1 MVADTMLLCQD
12 DIRSLITMKDVVE
25 CVDRT
30 FQGMGDGTVINPT
43 KVNLD
48 LGARASYPSYEGSLN
63 AMPAYLGWCD
73 SAGMKWAGGF
83 LGERKRQGLPYLTAL
98 ILLIDPRVGNF
109 RAVMEGA
116 FITNYRTGAQTAVA
130 LKYLYGRGRKIRLG
144 LYGAGV
150 QGYTQTMAIAE
161 LFEITR
167 VQVFDI
173 RRSAAE
179 KYAEDMKNIVQGP
192 IVVAS
197 RPEEA
202 AVDVDVVVCVTHA
215 DDGFFRNAWF
225 KPGTFLFPMGSYQE
239 CDDQCILTADKIV
252 VDHVGQTLHRGALAK
267 LGASGR
273 ITEKNIYATVGE
285 IAAGKKPGLFR
296 GDERVL
302 CVSIGTGAMDVAV
315 ATLVWQRA
323 REQKLGSTYRF
334 V

>member
-1 MVADTMLLCQD
+1 MCRQD
-12 DIRSLITMKDVVE
+12 VPGNGGWHSH
-25 CVDRT
+25 
-30 FQGMGDGTVINPT
+30 QST

-179 KYAEDMKNIVQGP
+179 KYAEDMKNIVQAPLWSLPGP
-192 IVVAS
+192 KRQPSMSMWSSAS
-197 RPEEA
+197 PTPTTVSSATRGLSPGPSFSPWVISGMRRSVHFYGGQNRRRPRGPDPSSRRA
-202 AVDVDVVVCVTHA
+202 
-215 DDGFFRNAWF
+215 
-225 KPGTFLFPMGSYQE
+225 
-239 CDDQCILTADKIV
+239 
-252 VDHVGQTLHRGALAK
+252 GQTGSQRQNNGEEHICHG
-267 LGASGR
+267 GR
-273 ITEKNIYATVGE
+273 DS
-285 IAAGKKPGLFR
+285 R
-296 GDERVL
+296 R
-302 CVSIGTGAMDVAV
+302 
-315 ATLVWQRA
+315 
-323 REQKLGSTYRF
+323 
-334 V
+334 

>member
-1 MVADTMLLCQD
+1 MRGVPERRPRARKIEEIYDGRGYDVAVSD

-179 KYAEDMKNIVQGP
+179 KYA
-192 IVVAS
+192 
-197 RPEEA
+197 
-202 AVDVDVVVCVTHA
+202 
-215 DDGFFRNAWF
+215 
-225 KPGTFLFPMGSYQE
+225 
-239 CDDQCILTADKIV
+239 KI
-252 VDHVGQTLHRGALAK
+252 
-267 LGASGR
+267 
-273 ITEKNIYATVGE
+273 
-285 IAAGKKPGLFR
+285 
-296 GDERVL
+296 
-302 CVSIGTGAMDVAV
+302 
-315 ATLVWQRA
+315 
-323 REQKLGSTYRF
+323 
-334 V
+334 